1 MPDVLRRRSVNGVF
15 GDVRGVVTDAFK
27 TARD

>member
-1 MPDVLRRRSVNGVF
+1 MPDVLRRRSINGVF

-27 TARD
+27 TA